1 MSDDNNDEFYNFEEG
16 LEGLSPQEKA
26 EYLFAKM
33 MSDGRI
39 DELVFRATFVKR
51 VVKQIHE
58 MLGGDGLLELLVALD
73 HEGNWETEII
83 AERADVDNYLLKQ
96 YGAFDDDMWEKVKE
110 TNAWKQMHYDI
121 FEMTQVRLKECVDEV
136 MKGH

>member
-1 MSDDNNDEFYNFEEG
+1 MSDEFYNYEEEFEG
-16 LEGLSPQEKA
+16 MSPQERA
-26 EYLFAKM
+26 EFLFAKM

-51 VVKQIHE
+51 VVAQIHE

-83 AERADVDNYLLKQ
+83 AERADVDNYLLTQ
-96 YGAFDDDMWEKVKE
+96 YGAFDDEMWDKVKE
-110 TNAWKQMHYDI
+110 TNAWRQMHYDV
-121 FEMTQVRLKECVDEV
+121 FEVSKIAIAKCVDEV
-136 MKGH
+136 MTKH

>member
-1 MSDDNNDEFYNFEEG
+1 MSDEFYNYEEEFEG
-16 LEGLSPQEKA
+16 MSPQEKA
-26 EYLFAKM
+26 EFLFAKM

-51 VVKQIHE
+51 VVAQIHE

-83 AERADVDNYLLKQ
+83 AERADVDNYLLTQ
-96 YGAFDDDMWEKVKE
+96 YGAFDDEMWSKVKE
-110 TNAWKQMHYDI
+110 TNAWRQLHYDI
-121 FEMTQVRLKECVDEV
+121 FDLSKDGLQKCVDEV
-136 MKGH
+136 MTKH

>member
-1 MSDDNNDEFYNFEEG
+1 MSGDNKDEFYNFDEG
-16 LEGLSPQEKA
+16 FEGMTPQEKA
-26 EYLFAKM
+26 EFLFAKM

-51 VVKQIHE
+51 VVTQIHE

-73 HEGNWETEII
+73 RVGNWETEII
-83 AERADVDNYLLKQ
+83 AERADVDNYLLTQ

-110 TNAWKQMHYDI
+110 TNAWKQMHFDI
-121 FEMTQVRLKECVDEV
+121 FELSKTRLTQCVDEV
-136 MKGH
+136 MNQH

>member
-1 MSDDNNDEFYNFEEG
+1 MRDEFYNYEEEFEG
-16 LEGLSPQEKA
+16 MSPQEKA
-26 EYLFAKM
+26 EFLFAKM

-51 VVKQIHE
+51 VVAQIHE

-83 AERADVDNYLLKQ
+83 AERADVDNYLLTQ
-96 YGAFDDDMWEKVKE
+96 YGAFDDEMWSKVKE
-110 TNAWKQMHYDI
+110 TNAWRQLHYDI
-121 FEMTQVRLKECVDEV
+121 FDLSKDGLQKCVDEV
-136 MKGH
+136 MTKH

>member
-1 MSDDNNDEFYNFEEG
+1 
-16 LEGLSPQEKA
+16 
-26 EYLFAKM
+26 

>member
-1 MSDDNNDEFYNFEEG
+1 MSEEFYNYEEEFEG
-16 LEGLSPQEKA
+16 MSPQERA
-26 EYLFAKM
+26 EFLFAKM

-51 VVKQIHE
+51 VVAQIHE

-83 AERADVDNYLLKQ
+83 AERADVDNYLLTQ
-96 YGAFDDDMWEKVKE
+96 YGAFDDEMWDKVKE
-110 TNAWKQMHYDI
+110 TNAWRQMHYDV
-121 FEMTQVRLKECVDEV
+121 FELSKIGLMKCFDEV
-136 MKGH
+136 MTKH